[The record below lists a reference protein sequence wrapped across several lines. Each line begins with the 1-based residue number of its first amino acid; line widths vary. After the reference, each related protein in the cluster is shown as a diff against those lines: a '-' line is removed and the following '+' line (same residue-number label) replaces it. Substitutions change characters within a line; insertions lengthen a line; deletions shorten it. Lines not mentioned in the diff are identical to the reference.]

1 MVDKI
6 KKAIKEATTNPFTP
20 TASSGGVSVNLLVCL
35 GADAEA
41 SYSQAPRQ
49 VQLVL
54 NYLFE
59 LGGQATIGQLNEFA
73 TKSDGQQFWGHSNG
87 EAYEQTPSKIIAH
100 YFPRMLGSK
109 EWSTKK
115 GKLELVR
122 LVS

>member
-6 KKAIKEATTNPFTP
+6 KTAIKEATTNPFTP

-73 TKSDGQQFWGHSNG
+73 TKSDGQQFWDI
-87 EAYEQTPSKIIAH
+87 ATAKPTSKH
-100 YFPRMLGSK
+100 R
-109 EWSTKK
+109 
-115 GKLELVR
+115 VR
-122 LVS
+122 LLLTTSLECWEVKSGQLRKVS

>member
-1 MVDKI
+1 MDTI
-6 KKAIKEATTNPFTP
+6 KKAIKAVVTNPFTP
-20 TASSGGVSVNLLVCL
+20 TASSGGVSVNLLVCI

-41 SYSQAPRQ
+41 SYASTPRQ

-59 LGGQATIGQLNEFA
+59 LGGQATIQQLNEFA
-73 TKSDGQQFWGHSNG
+73 TKAEGNQFWGYSNG
-87 EAYEQTPSKIIAH
+87 DAYEQAPSKIMAH
-100 YFPRMLGSK
+100 YFPRMTGDT

-115 GKLELVR
+115 GKLELIR